1 MDERSLN
8 SRHLSQ
14 HIFASAAISRRTQN
28 TGHRIVSGQ
37 INGVRNDLR
46 AIGNIAEHAIFRAA
60 TSSPVIKVITVNF
73 YSWGRKRMMAVEEN
87 RRVAP
92 RREACTSAFLSL
104 RWPNC
109 APRIPVIIIIAGGPV
124 TPESRLG
131 TLYRHGRFAIRSH
144 SRRDSVSR
152 FVSSALRRA
161 DARAGFVRLLRPAIS
176 EMRT

>member
-1 MDERSLN
+1 MTKILLN

-14 HIFASAAISRRTQN
+14 RIFTSAAISRRTQN
-28 TGHRIVSGQ
+28 RFGTNKWRSK
-37 INGVRNDLR
+37 RSFDLR
-46 AIGNIAEHAIFRAA
+46 AIGNIAEHAIFHAA
-60 TSSPVIKVITVNF
+60 TSSPVIKVTTVNF

-152 FVSSALRRA
+152 FVSSALRCA
-161 DARAGFVRLLRPAIS
+161 DAHAGFVRLLRPAIS